1 MLKNEKEAFAG
12 FVARI
17 EVEDLY
23 LKAIEEAKEAE
34 AKRKSLEMEIDQ
46 ESTLV
51 IISPAFVG
59 TDQTDAIVEQFTSND
74 FEILV
79 DETRQMDDDLVDA
92 VLSDEI
98 DDPDFG
104 PRLNVMS
111 KGPARLLI
119 VAKGPQG
126 VHEAIVPYILTAD
139 APSGEYTPPADGEEA
154 EPPKQIVSIQEA
166 FGGGDPKAV
175 IKFWKDKSTAE
186 SMRAKAFPDFVP
198 AKVIVYRK
206 EEVKE
211 VKADETPDA
220 EDEEADEE
228 AEEVSS
234 DIPDYGGPPR
244 SVVLVRPSANAAYRN
259 DIIETLKSSGFEIQT
274 TREFILTEEA
284 ASEFYED
291 MASFAIF
298 NDLIKEMTS
307 GPILIIVAAREDAY
321 KTMREL
327 LGPESFSHAQENSP
341 QSLRAMFSSIP
352 DVEKGD
358 DMTWIDATLGAP
370 ETQKQ
375 LLYFFPIETTFA
387 LIKPES
393 VVLQEELLEIIRGAD
408 FKIAAKK
415 EHQLTPEEL
424 KVIYERSVDKPF
436 YDDLV
441 DYLSQAPSICL
452 ILKAQDGVE
461 KWRALMGCADPDRAV
476 DSYPDDL
483 RAVYGRTSLDNAVHG
498 SSSVEHAKA
507 CIELI
512 FGADWDVKK
521 KDLDG
526 EGEGEGDDE
535 GEGEGE
541 GDDDGEG
548 EGESGEGVGDD
559 GEPNETW
566 EDLVQ
571 NRPAWRR
578 EVKTGAA
585 IYESNR
591 TAVAK
596 LAREARKSQV
606 HGPLNANHP
615 SLPTCPR
622 CQRAFARDLASQGK
636 FGPKCAINPR
646 TPTSPSTLSL
656 AANHPRHR
664 RSHCHWPAA
673 TIRAASTPASTAAS
687 SIIFTTSSLT
697 PSKDG
702 TKSDVP
708 STSNITSIPTFSDMG
723 PVHACPHCNSAFTSH
738 IGLVSHLS
746 PSHEDWQTCVWST
759 SLHSLHPPQLPS

>member
-79 DETRQMDDDLVDA
+79 DETRQMDDDLIDA
-92 VLSDEI
+92 VLSDEM

-139 APSGEYTPPADGEEA
+139 APSGESTAPADGEEA

-259 DIIETLKSSGFEIQT
+259 DIIETLKSSGFEVQT

-307 GPILIIVAAREDAY
+307 GPILIIVVAKEDAY

-424 KVIYERSVDKPF
+424 KVIYERSMDKPF

-441 DYLSQAPSICL
+441 DYLCH
-452 ILKAQDGVE
+452 
-461 KWRALMGCADPDRAV
+461 
-476 DSYPDDL
+476 L
-483 RAVYGRTSLDNAVHG
+483 RAIYGRTSLDNAVHG

-526 EGEGEGDDE
+526 EGEGEGEDE

-559 GEPNETW
+559 GEANGE
-566 EDLVQ
+566 
-571 NRPAWRR
+571 
-578 EVKTGAA
+578 AA
-585 IYESNR
+585 
-591 TAVAK
+591 
-596 LAREARKSQV
+596 Q
-606 HGPLNANHP
+606 
-615 SLPTCPR
+615 
-622 CQRAFARDLASQGK
+622 D
-636 FGPKCAINPR
+636 
-646 TPTSPSTLSL
+646 
-656 AANHPRHR
+656 
-664 RSHCHWPAA
+664 A
-673 TIRAASTPASTAAS
+673 TIEA
-687 SIIFTTSSLT
+687 
-697 PSKDG
+697 
-702 TKSDVP
+702 
-708 STSNITSIPTFSDMG
+708 
-723 PVHACPHCNSAFTSH
+723 
-738 IGLVSHLS
+738 
-746 PSHEDWQTCVWST
+746 
-759 SLHSLHPPQLPS
+759 